1 MLFFFILYSSKHN
14 VKMCPPKAVVKNLRC
29 FTRAKK
35 KTHLLCRCDDA
46 IVTSISYLI
55 RSFLEEQLPVKKKTK
70 KKLYPIRKA
79 LRALADKSVSTREK
93 REILTSPKVGIILH
107 PIIKDILAP
116 ALQKSLEKKK
126 KKKNAK

>member
-1 MLFFFILYSSKHN
+1 MSPS
-14 VKMCPPKAVVKNLRC
+14 PPKAVVKNLRC
-29 FTRAKK
+29 FTRSTK
-35 KTHLLCRCDDA
+35 KTHFLCGCDDT

-55 RSFLEEQLPVKKKTK
+55 RSYLEEQLPVKKTTK

-79 LRALADKSVSTREK
+79 LSALADKSVSTREK

-107 PIIKDILAP
+107 PIIKDTLAP
-116 ALQKSLEKKK
+116 ALQKFLEKKKKK